1 MRRITMDFQI
11 DEVVDRRWMIKESA
25 LDDDQ
30 YKIRMLKNGN
40 YLIEGCAGSGKT
52 VLALQKAK
60 ELEDAGNEDYLI
72 VLYTRALRS
81 FVKDGL
87 IKLGID
93 PDKVWNYDQLE
104 NSGYTE
110 VDYIIIDEVQD
121 FTEEQLK
128 KLISMA
134 RKNYILFGDD
144 AQQVY
149 REGLNLTGVKNVAN
163 LSAKDHKKLEKNYR
177 LPKAIARFSSRIK
190 NDSDLET
197 RCVTEEGEPP
207 RIIKCNS
214 LVEELLCI
222 KTIIDAEYWTDV
234 GILVHSNEQVAK
246 LEQEFKKIGVDV
258 EKKLN
263 YENKNIENLDFYSSK
278 PKLMTYHS
286 SKGLQ
291 FEHVFMPSCEINTN
305 KYNYQQAIYVATT
318 RASET
323 LDILFSN
330 QLSPFISCIPKHFSE
345 NTDSRNI
352 LRG

>member
-1 MRRITMDFQI
+1 MDFEI

-25 LDDDQ
+25 LDDEQ
-30 YKIRMLKNGN
+30 YKIRMLKNDN

-60 ELEDAGNEDYLI
+60 ELEESGHDDYLI

-93 PDKVWNYDQLE
+93 PDKVWNYDQLD

-110 VDYIIIDEVQD
+110 VDYIIIDEVQEFAED
-121 FTEEQLK
+121 QLK
-128 KLISMA
+128 KLITMA
-134 RKNYILFGDD
+134 RKNFILFGDD

-149 REGLNLTGVKNVAN
+149 REGLNLSGVKSV
-163 LSAKDHKKLEKNYR
+163 SKLPSKNHMKLDKNYR
-177 LPKAIARFSSRIK
+177 LPKAIARFASHIK
-190 NDSDLET
+190 NDTDLVN
-197 RCVTEEGEPP
+197 RCVNDEGDPP

-214 LVEELLCI
+214 FVEELQCI
-222 KTIIDAEYWTDV
+222 KRILDAEYWTDV
-234 GILVHSNEQVAK
+234 GILVHNNDQVIK
-246 LEQEFKKIGVDV
+246 VEQELRKLGIEVELKVNTGKI
-258 EKKLN
+258 
-263 YENKNIENLDFYSSK
+263 NKDNLDFYSTK

-291 FEHVFMPSCEINTN
+291 FEHVFMPGCEINTT
-305 KYNYQQAIYVATT
+305 KLNYQQAVYVATT

-323 LDILFSN
+323 LDILYSN
-330 QLSPFISCIPKHFSE
+330 QLSPFISRIPMNLSKSTSS
-345 NTDSRNI
+345 NNI
-352 LRG
+352 IRG